1 MQHGTAVNIDRGST
15 GEDQPR
21 YWFDIGPDAER
32 NVEIDKFV
40 SPEGYVGLLERVE
53 RGPNKRPVS
62 VFTIVVRATLSDM
75 TCDRE
80 AIETFAQIRSILERP
95 RK

>member
-1 MQHGTAVNIDRGST
+1 MRNGTAVNIDRGST
-15 GEDQPR
+15 GEDLPR

-32 NVEIDKFV
+32 NVEIDKFA

-53 RGPNKRPVS
+53 RGLNKRPVS

-75 TCDRE
+75 TSDRE
-80 AIETFAQIRSILERP
+80 AIETFGRLRAILERA